1 MNRVKREKV
10 AQTENSEIPDTV
22 RFMRKEGRIK
32 PTESVGK
39 EQKEQSN
46 QADDRYK

>member
-1 MNRVKREKV
+1 MTREKREEV
-10 AQTENSEIPDTV
+10 AQTENCEIPDTAK
-22 RFMRKEGRIK
+22 FTRKEGRMK

-46 QADDRYK
+46 QADDT

>member
-1 MNRVKREKV
+1 MGRISRADGNGEF
-10 AQTENSEIPDTV
+10 SDTAK
-22 RFMRKEGRIK
+22 FMRKEGRIK

-46 QADDRYK
+46 QADDTYK